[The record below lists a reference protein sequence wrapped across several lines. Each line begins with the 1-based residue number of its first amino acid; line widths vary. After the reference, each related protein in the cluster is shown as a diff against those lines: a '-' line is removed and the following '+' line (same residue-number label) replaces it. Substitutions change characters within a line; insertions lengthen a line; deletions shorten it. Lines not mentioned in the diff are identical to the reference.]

1 MKKCFL
7 IVFSILNIFAIPFA
21 QSQIPGYM
29 GKRCIVKANISGMP
43 LTGLLF
49 SDEKAFDFNARL
61 SLGVDYVLSR
71 NISIGASAEQV
82 NDIIY
87 IDKLTTTAM
96 GQLYPSDPTTFKSAA
111 NFYGYNLGINM
122 KFYLLRSSGSLAP
135 FGKYFLIEYL
145 KNNVTVSDDGR
156 YYPSGKQELNTINT
170 STILF
175 GMGSQRVL
183 FNRLVIDANLKYG
196 INFYGLARIQKSEVR
211 EEYEP
216 IYNAST
222 SKMFSDYLF
231 TLSIGV
237 GILAF

>member
-7 IVFSILNIFAIPFA
+7 IVFSILNILAIPFA
-21 QSQIPGYM
+21 QSQVPGYM

-49 SDEKAFDFNARL
+49 SKEKAFDFNTRL
-61 SLGVDYVLSR
+61 SLGIDYVLSR
-71 NISIGASAEQV
+71 TICIGISAEQV
-82 NDIIY
+82 NDIIQ
-87 IDKLTTTAM
+87 IEKMTTTLT
-96 GQLYPSDPTTFKSAA
+96 GQLYPTDPTVFKSAA
-111 NFYGYNLGINM
+111 NFYGYNLGANM
-122 KFYLLRSSGSLAP
+122 KFFLLRSSGSLAP

-145 KNNVTVSDDGR
+145 QNNITVSDDGR
-156 YYPSGKQELNTINT
+156 YYPSGKQDLNTIST

-183 FNRLVIDANLKYG
+183 FNRLVVDTNLKYG
-196 INFYGLARIQKSEVR
+196 INFYGLSRIQNAETR
-211 EEYEP
+211 AQYEP

-231 TLSIGV
+231 TLSIGI